1 MTKPWQRMVPVSY
14 THLDVY
20 KRQPNGYETID
31 IRLGGLHARLV
42 SAQKRILAYLA
53 DEITEIPELLEERLP
68 YKPSSPEGLQQPF
81 NMNNWCNIVTAG
93 NMGTGTV

>member
-1 MTKPWQRMVPVSY
+1 MKKWRSIAAGAGCFSLLFTAGTVPVS
-14 THLDVY
+14 
-20 KRQPNGYETID
+20 
-31 IRLGGLHARLV
+31 A
-42 SAQKRILAYLA
+42 S

-68 YKPSSPEGLQQPF
+68 YKPSAPEGLQQPF